1 MHRERFRHVR
11 TNRQTARRR
20 GGQHFVPDRA
30 GCIHREVRRDGAQG
44 ARKMTSQPRFRKA
57 HRVLLP
63 RGTSIH
69 TICRAMSQPIKR
81 LAAWLFSCLLHVSE
95 APLPVS
101 ARHHPSVIHISRHST
116 IKQRKSKIYSM
127 IIGLNKDNVV
137 PVTDSVVSRC

>member
-1 MHRERFRHVR
+1 MHRERVRHVR
-11 TNRQTARRR
+11 THRKTARHR

-30 GCIHREVRRDGAQG
+30 GSIHREVRRDGAQG

-63 RGTSIH
+63 RRTAIH
-69 TICRAMSQPIKR
+69 NNSKAMSQPIKR

-101 ARHHPSVIHISRHST
+101 ARHLSSIIHIPSHST

-127 IIGLNKDNVV
+127 IIGLNKNNVV
-137 PVTDSVVSRC
+137 PVTDSVVSHY